1 MMNKG
6 CIRFLFLFAFLIP
19 TFAFAEQIS
28 GVVVSVHDGDTIT
41 VLDNSKVQHK
51 IRLAGID
58 APELGQPFG
67 QASHKHLAGM
77 IAGKAVTVEWRKRDR
92 YGRKVGKVMQGEDVC
107 LIQIRNGM
115 AWHFK
120 RYEREQIPEDRRAYA
135 QAENE
140 ARAEHVGLWQNKR
153 PVTPWDW
160 RKLQRQD

>member
-1 MMNKG
+1 MNPS
-6 CIRFLFLFAFLIP
+6 IRCYAVAFLVLALLGEAHAD
-19 TFAFAEQIS
+19 TLT
-28 GVVVSVHDGDTIT
+28 GRVVKVSDGDTIT
-41 VLDNSKVQHK
+41 VLTGRTQHRV
-51 IRLAGID
+51 RLAGID
-58 APELGQPFG
+58 APEIKQPFG
-67 QASHKHLAGM
+67 QASRKHLASM
-77 IAGKAVTVEWRKRDR
+77 VAGKTVTVEWSKRDR
-92 YGRKVGKVMQGEDVC
+92 YGRKVGKVTQGEDVC